1 VFLTRTA
8 AGAPPVL
15 LWHVRH
21 NRALHERVVVLRVL
35 TESKPR
41 VHWPDLMSVIKD
53 GENFWRVT
61 AHFGFMQRPDI
72 PRLLEEAQQRGCTI
86 RLDDVT
92 YYVGHE
98 SILHRRHGPAMPH
111 WQERIFAAM
120 MRNASH
126 VTDYFRLPTEQVVE
140 IGRQI
145 SI

>member
-1 VFLTRTA
+1 MT
-8 AGAPPVL
+8 
-15 LWHVRH
+15 WHIKQ
-21 NRALHERVVVLRVL
+21 NRSLHERVVVLRVL

-41 VHWPDLMSVIKD
+41 VHWPDLMSVVREGD
-53 GENFWRVT
+53 NFWRVT

-72 PRLLEEAQQRGCTI
+72 PHLLQEARQQGCEV

-98 SILHRRHGPAMPH
+98 IILHRERGAELPA
-111 WQERIFAAM
+111 WQEKLFAAM
-120 MRNASH
+120 VRNASH
-126 VTDYFRLPTEQVVE
+126 VTDYFRLPSEQVVE